1 MRKTFKKT
9 YPTIFAKDSNGDK
22 FLKSDKWD
30 ALKKCILLVKI
41 QITSTATVWSI
52 IGVAARHLE
61 KLRGVHE
68 R

>member
-22 FLKSDKWD
+22 FLRSDKWD

-41 QITSTATVWSI
+41 QITSTATV
-52 IGVAARHLE
+52 
-61 KLRGVHE
+61 
-68 R
+68 